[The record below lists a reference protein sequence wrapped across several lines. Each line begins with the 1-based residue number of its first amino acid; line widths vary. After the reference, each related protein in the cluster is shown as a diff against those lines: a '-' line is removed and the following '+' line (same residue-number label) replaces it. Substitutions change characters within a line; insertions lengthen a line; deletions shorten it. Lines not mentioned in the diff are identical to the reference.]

1 MAKQMVSVFGLG
13 SMGLGVAC
21 SALAGGHDVFGFDID
36 SQKQSNFIAS
46 GGQSGAVETAVEKSS
61 VVILVVL
68 NGAQTEDLLFGVK
81 GVVPRMQAGSVV
93 VSCATLAPE
102 TAQRLADKCKD
113 FQVLYLDAPISGGPV
128 KASDGALTIMA
139 SGPKAAFDAAMPVLH
154 SISEN
159 VYKLGEE
166 AGPGSS
172 MKSVNQL
179 LAGIHLAAMGE
190 ALTFGI
196 SQGIDAARI
205 VEVISKCAGTSWM
218 FENRGAHVVDGDYT
232 PYSAINI
239 WLKDL
244 GIVLDVAKRS
254 QFSAPL
260 AAAALQQFV
269 TAAEQGFGGE
279 GDAAVAKVYARN
291 ADIKLPKVG

>member
-1 MAKQMVSVFGLG
+1 MARQVVSVFGLG

-36 SQKQSNFIAS
+36 AQSQSNFIAR
-46 GGQSGAVETAVEKSS
+46 GGQTGDMKNTVAKSN
-61 VVILVVL
+61 VVVSVVL
-68 NGAQTEDLLFGVK
+68 NGAQTEDLLFGAE
-81 GVVPRMQAGSVV
+81 GVVPQMKAGSVV

-102 TAQRLADKCKD
+102 TAKRLADKCED
-113 FQVLYLDAPISGGPV
+113 YQVLYLDSPISGGPV
-128 KASDGALTIMA
+128 KASKGTLTIMA
-139 SGPKAAFDAAMPVLH
+139 SGPTAAFDAAMPVLR

-159 VYKLGEE
+159 VYNLGEE
-166 AGPGSS
+166 AGPGSA

-179 LAGIHLAAMGE
+179 LAGIHIAAMGE

-205 VEVISKCAGTSWM
+205 VEIVSKCTGTSWM
-218 FENRGAHVVDGDYT
+218 FENRGANVVDGDYT

-244 GIVLDVAKRS
+244 GIVLDVAKAS

-260 AAAALQQFV
+260 TAAALQQFV
-269 TAAEQGFGGE
+269 AAAGQGLGGE
-279 GDAAVAKVYARN
+279 GDAAVAKVCAQN
-291 ADIKLPKVG
+291 ANIKLPQ

>member
-1 MAKQMVSVFGLG
+1 MTKQVVSVFGLG

-21 SALAGGHDVFGFDID
+21 SALAGGHHVFGFDID
-36 SQKQSNFIAS
+36 AQSQSNFIAM
-46 GGQSGAVETAVEKSS
+46 GGQTGVMENAVRKSN
-61 VVILVVL
+61 VVVSVVL
-68 NGAQTEDLLFGVK
+68 NGTQTEDLLFGSR
-81 GVVPRMQAGSVV
+81 GIVPQMQAGSVV

-102 TAQRLADKCKD
+102 IAQRLAARCKD
-113 FQVLYLDAPISGGPV
+113 YHVLYLDAPISGGPV
-128 KASDGALTIMA
+128 KASKGELTIMA
-139 SGPKAAFDAAMPVLH
+139 SGPKAAFDAAIPVLH

-159 VYKLGEE
+159 VYNLGEE
-166 AGPGSS
+166 AGRGSA

-179 LAGIHLAAMGE
+179 LAGIHIAAMGE

-196 SQGIDAARI
+196 SQGIDAGLI

-244 GIVLDVAKRS
+244 GIVLDVAKGS

-260 AAAALQQFV
+260 TAAAMQQFV
-269 TAAEQGFGGE
+269 AAAGHGFGGE
-279 GDAAVAKVYARN
+279 GDAAVAKVYAHN
-291 ADIKLPKVG
+291 ANIKLPRVG

>member
-1 MAKQMVSVFGLG
+1 MARQVVSVFGLG

-21 SALAGGHDVFGFDID
+21 SALAGGHNVFGFDID
-36 SQKQSNFIAS
+36 AKSQSKFIAK
-46 GGQSGAVETAVEKSS
+46 GGKCGVVENAVAKSN
-61 VVILVVL
+61 VVVSVVL
-68 NGAQTEDLLFGVK
+68 NATQTEDLLFGVK
-81 GVVPRMQAGSVV
+81 GVVPQMKAGSVV

-102 TAQRLADKCKD
+102 TAKMLADKCGD
-113 FQVLYLDAPISGGPV
+113 YQVLYLDAPISGGPV
-128 KASDGALTIMA
+128 KASEGKLTVMA
-139 SGPKAAFDAAMPVLH
+139 SGPKAAFDAAMPVLR

-159 VYKLGEE
+159 VYNLGEE
-166 AGPGSS
+166 AGPGSA

-179 LAGIHLAAMGE
+179 LAGIHIAAMGE

-205 VEVISKCAGTSWM
+205 VEIVSKCAGTSWM
-218 FENRGAHVVDGDYT
+218 FENRGPHVVDGDYK

-244 GIVLDVAKRS
+244 GIVLDAAKAL

-260 AAAALQQFV
+260 TAVAMQQFV
-269 TAAEQGFGGE
+269 AAARQGLGAE
-279 GDAAVAKVYARN
+279 GDAAVAKVYAQN
-291 ADIKLPKVG
+291 ANIQLPK

>member
-1 MAKQMVSVFGLG
+1 MERRVVSVFGLG

-21 SALAGGHDVFGFDID
+21 SALAGGHNVFGFDLD
-36 SQKQSNFIAS
+36 AQSQSNFIAR
-46 GGQSGAVETAVEKSS
+46 GGQSGIMENAVAKSD
-61 VVILVVL
+61 VVISVVL
-68 NGAQTEDLLFGVK
+68 NGDQTEDLLFGVK
-81 GVVPRMQAGSVV
+81 GVVPQMKAGSIV
-93 VSCATLAPE
+93 VSCATMAPE
-102 TAQRLADKCKD
+102 TAQRLAHKCD
-113 FQVLYLDAPISGGPV
+113 EYQVLYLDAPISGGPV
-128 KASDGALTIMA
+128 KALNGTLTIMA
-139 SGPKAAFDAAMPVLH
+139 SGPKAAFDAAMPVLQ

-159 VYKLGEE
+159 VYNLGEE
-166 AGPGSS
+166 AGPGSA

-205 VEVISKCAGTSWM
+205 VEIVSKCAGTSWM
-218 FENRGAHVVDGDYT
+218 FENRGAHVVDGDYK

-244 GIVLDVAKRS
+244 GIVLDVAKAS

-260 AAAALQQFV
+260 TVAALQQFV
-269 TAAEQGFGGE
+269 AAVGQGLGGE
-279 GDAAVAKVYARN
+279 GDAAIVKVYAHN
-291 ADIKLPKVG
+291 ANIKLPK